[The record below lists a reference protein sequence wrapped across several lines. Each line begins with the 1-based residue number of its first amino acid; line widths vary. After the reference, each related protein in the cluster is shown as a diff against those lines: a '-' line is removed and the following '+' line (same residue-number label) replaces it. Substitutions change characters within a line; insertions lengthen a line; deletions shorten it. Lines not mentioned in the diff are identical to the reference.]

1 MADLIFVSVLV
12 TFFALCVAYLKWCDR
27 IIGPDEFG
35 AELDDATSPY
45 IVTGPATADASTT
58 TTSGTERVTA

>member
-12 TFFALCVAYLKWCDR
+12 AFFTLCVAYLKWCDR

-35 AELDDATSPY
+35 AEHDDSSSPY
-45 IVTGPATADASTT
+45 VATGPMLVDGSAT
-58 TTSGTERVTA
+58 TEVTA